1 MFFDFLPNPML
12 KTGAFMR
19 TRSIFAAFPV
29 LLLPVLV
36 IAFPGSSVAAE
47 QDYTLCTV
55 GGYFSGSGDKFLSG
69 LAKDIVQKRH
79 IFGDPICNAAW
90 KNGYKTGE
98 NFSRTGKPKNQAEKF
113 VFQQAVEFRE
123 QVFYP

>member
-1 MFFDFLPNPML
+1 M
-12 KTGAFMR
+12 KTR
-19 TRSIFAAFPV
+19 NIFTAFPV

-36 IAFPGSSVAAE
+36 IVFPGAGVAAE
-47 QDYTLCTV
+47 QSYTLCTV

-69 LAKDIVQKRH
+69 LARDIVQKRH

-98 NFSRTGKPKNQAEKF
+98 NFSKTGKTKNQAEKF
-113 VFQQAVEFRE
+113 VFQQAAEFRE
-123 QVFYP
+123 QVFDP